1 MFNYIKK
8 HWRPEFAGVDE
19 LCSLRGRLNHII
31 DAYEKELARL
41 QNSEE
46 GSYDERRADVKLD
59 DCSFRYNRDIYEITE
74 LFKRIVLEK
83 FNEELP

>member
-1 MFNYIKK
+1 MSNYIEE
-8 HWRPEFAGVDE
+8 HWRPKFAGVKE
-19 LCSLRGRLNHII
+19 LCSLRGRLKHIT

-59 DCSFRYNRDIYEITE
+59 DCSFRYNKDIYEITE
-74 LFKRIVLEK
+74 RFKRIVLEK